1 MAKNHKKNKK
11 KKSKKDSYGSG
22 YYNQGYSGFVNPSSG
37 AGTDLDKNSTSFY
50 APTRITAKNFIET
63 LSVES
68 WAAAKFIN
76 IPVDDMFIRSREFFD
91 MDNEAIKI
99 IEKSEKKFDINGK
112 LSKSMKASTMYGTG
126 LFIIM
131 TKEAP
136 PDRPFDISRMLP
148 GDLANIITVDRYD
161 ATIVS
166 KTNNPLSL
174 NYGKPEVY
182 RIQLK
187 MGGSFNVHYTRVIR
201 FDGVVSTSDNSW
213 ESYDPDWGVAS
224 IVPVICEILQ
234 SSNVSKGI
242 AQLVNESSI
251 PVQKVE
257 GLTDIL
263 GSEGADNE
271 MSLNDRMSQVTAL
284 RSIYRTVFMDNEDS
298 FERHDVTF
306 SGLPEVMDRNDR
318 RLAAAAG
325 IPYSRFMETSALGM
339 NATGDGDFKNYAVG
353 IASKQVN
360 QLTQPYDKIDRV
372 LEKNAG
378 INEKIKYRFPSLID
392 MSDQEKAD
400 ILLKKSQALAPL
412 LLNAVITEDEARSAL
427 DGDDI
432 LGNLDDLN
440 ESIFRES
447 IAEDYKNDLKNI
459 TPVQNDDSKKSWLP
473 WRRKK

>member
-1 MAKNHKKNKK
+1 MAKNQKK
-11 KKSKKDSYGSG
+11 KKKKKKDSYGSG

-37 AGTDLDKNSTSFY
+37 AGTSLDKNSTSFY
-50 APTRITAKNFIET
+50 APTQITSKRIIET

-99 IEKSEKKFDINGK
+99 IERAEKKFDINGK
-112 LSKSMKASTMYGTG
+112 LSKSMKAATMYGTG

-136 PDRPFDISRMLP
+136 PDKPFDISRMIP

-161 ATIVS
+161 ASIVS
-166 KTNNPLSL
+166 RTNNPLSL

-182 RIQLK
+182 RIQLER
-187 MGGSFNVHYTRVIR
+187 GGSFNVHYTRVIR
-201 FDGVVSTSDNSW
+201 FDGMVSTSDNSW

-224 IVPVICEILQ
+224 IIPVVCEILQ
-234 SSNVSKGI
+234 DSNVSKGV
-242 AQLVNESSI
+242 AHLVNESSI
-251 PVQKVE
+251 PIQKVE
-257 GLTDIL
+257 GLTEIL
-263 GSEGADNE
+263 GGEGSDSE
-271 MSLNDRMSQVTAL
+271 MSLNDRMAQVTAL
-284 RSIYRTVFMDNEDS
+284 RSIYRTVFMDNEDT

-306 SGLPEVMDRNDR
+306 AGLPDVIDRNSR

-325 IPYSRFMETSALGM
+325 IPYSRFMETSALGL
-339 NATGDGDFKNYAVG
+339 NATGEGDFKNYAVG
-353 IASKQVN
+353 IASKQEN
-360 QLTQPYDKIDRV
+360 ELKQPYDKLDRI
-372 LEKNAG
+372 LLKHTG
-378 INEKIKYRFPSLID
+378 INERINYRFPSLID
-392 MSDQEKAD
+392 MSDQDKAD
-400 ILLKKSQALAPL
+400 ILLKKSQALTAL
-412 LLNAVITEDEARSAL
+412 VMNGLITEDEAREAL

-432 LGNLDDLN
+432 IGNLDDLN
-440 ESIFRES
+440 ESIFQSS

-473 WRRKK
+473 WRRK